1 MSTRRP
7 GNPRAG
13 ALLRRH
19 LACFSGAAVPVPV
32 AEIAE
37 DLLGLRIREEPAL
50 GASGVLVPS
59 ARLILVNTSESP
71 LRRRFTLAHEVAH
84 WVIHCTGATP
94 PPIMCRSVGPRPSAD
109 AREREANVFAAD
121 LVMPEEEL
129 RAACELD
136 AALGPLA
143 ERFGVSNEA
152 MAWRLYNLGLT
163 DSRPRA

>member
-7 GNPRAG
+7 GDPRAG

-37 DLLGLRIREEPAL
+37 DLLGLRVREEPAL

-59 ARLILVNTSESP
+59 ARLILVNASESP

-84 WVIHCTGATP
+84 WVVHCTGASL
-94 PPIMCRSVGPRPSAD
+94 PPITCRAVGPQPTTD
-109 AREREANVFAAD
+109 TPEREANIFAAD

-129 RAACELD
+129 RAAYAPD

-143 ERFGVSNEA
+143 ERFGVSDEA
-152 MAWRLYNLGLT
+152 MAWRLFNLELT
-163 DSRPRA
+163 DSPPRA